1 MSIARP
7 VVRGLSCCVA
17 AAMLIALLALLVTPT
32 AEARSA
38 KTKSEARLATKVCAA
53 AKPPTSTKALR
64 RRCTVLTR
72 RVAKQRARARR
83 AAQTPRPRNT
93 APKRVGN
100 GSTVTSPSTPPAPAA
115 PAPGPTGRMYS
126 PTSPFNVPIGAA
138 PRIAPNSEAMVSKS
152 LLPYVRSANFAN
164 SDEWGIAIVDA
175 RPTDPLRS
183 VGTFHWGYGA
193 DIVQPGVR
201 IPDGAA
207 PTTGS
212 DHHLAVM
219 DGDRELDM
227 WVADQQTDGSW
238 MAGARTVTSNSGSGV
253 SAEIGGNAAGF
264 ALAAGL
270 IRPEEIAQGRIDHAL
285 QFTSPYI
292 RNRFVAPAIHG
303 DGREADADA
312 MPMGTRI
319 QLDPAADVSGL
330 PRVQRILA
338 QALKDYGA
346 YLSDSSGSLA
356 IRGEASIG
364 RASQGGP
371 ADIWAPV
378 GVTDPSMKDI
388 PWERMRV
395 VTS

>member
-1 MSIARP
+1 
-7 VVRGLSCCVA
+7 LY
-17 AAMLIALLALLVTPT
+17 
-32 AEARSA
+32 
-38 KTKSEARLATKVCAA
+38 
-53 AKPPTSTKALR
+53 
-64 RRCTVLTR
+64 
-72 RVAKQRARARR
+72 
-83 AAQTPRPRNT
+83 
-93 APKRVGN
+93 
-100 GSTVTSPSTPPAPAA
+100 SPS
-115 PAPGPTGRMYS
+115 
-126 PTSPFNVPIGAA
+126 SPFNVPIGAS
-138 PRIAPNSEAMVSKS
+138 PRIAPNSEAMVTKS
-152 LLPYVRSANFAN
+152 LLAYTSNANFAN
-164 SDEWGIAIVDA
+164 SDDWGIAIVNA
-175 RPTDPLRS
+175 RPSDPFHL
-183 VGTFHWGYGA
+183 VGTFDWGYGA
-193 DIVQPGVR
+193 DVIQPPVR

-227 WVADQQTDGSW
+227 WAAERQADGSW
-238 MAGARTVTSNSGSGV
+238 MAGARTVTSSTGSGI

-264 ALAAGL
+264 ALAAGI

-285 QFTSPYI
+285 QFTSPYV

-303 DGREADADA
+303 DGRQADPDA

-319 QLDPAADVSGL
+319 QLDPATDVSGL
-330 PRVQRILA
+330 PRVQRIIA
-338 QALKDYGA
+338 QAFKEYGA

-378 GVTDPSMKDI
+378 GVTDPAMKTI

-395 VTS
+395 VS